1 MTEVLEC
8 YTERNRKKADFTIL
22 LSFCTQFA
30 NVNLT
35 SGYLCDIDSELDAA
49 KDYNGNGPGAS
60 AFQYSASGGNLVHE
74 DKKPYFQE
82 HSDRTYENILY
93 GFRQDAR

>member
-35 SGYLCDIDSELDAA
+35 AAIFAIESKTYGGY
-49 KDYNGNGPGAS
+49 
-60 AFQYSASGGNLVHE
+60 
-74 DKKPYFQE
+74 
-82 HSDRTYENILY
+82 
-93 GFRQDAR
+93 

>member
-30 NVNLT
+30 LMNLPG
-35 SGYLCDIDSELDAA
+35 GYLCDA
-49 KDYNGNGPGAS
+49 KLKRR
-60 AFQYSASGGNLVHE
+60 F
-74 DKKPYFQE
+74 
-82 HSDRTYENILY
+82 
-93 GFRQDAR
+93 GFV

>member
-22 LSFCTQFA
+22 LSFCTQFG

-35 SGYLCDIDSELDAA
+35 SGYLCDR
-49 KDYNGNGPGAS
+49 K
-60 AFQYSASGGNLVHE
+60 
-74 DKKPYFQE
+74 
-82 HSDRTYENILY
+82 
-93 GFRQDAR
+93 

>member
-8 YTERNRKKADFTIL
+8 YTERNREKADFTIL

-35 SGYLCDIDSELDAA
+35 SGYLCDR
-49 KDYNGNGPGAS
+49 K
-60 AFQYSASGGNLVHE
+60 
-74 DKKPYFQE
+74 
-82 HSDRTYENILY
+82 
-93 GFRQDAR
+93 

>member
-35 SGYLCDIDSELDAA
+35 RRSVSRHRSP
-49 KDYNGNGPGAS
+49 K
-60 AFQYSASGGNLVHE
+60 H
-74 DKKPYFQE
+74 
-82 HSDRTYENILY
+82 
-93 GFRQDAR
+93 FRQCESDQRLSLR